1 MISSGCTA
9 VKEWLIGWNLVLLTH
24 KQEKHFFKDTYSC
37 NLHTHTS
44 TWIYLTNQNHET
56 NELTDYT
63 GTYNNIYRPVY
74 GTVCT
79 GIQLHISYPAPIR
92 INLVI
97 KLYIFKRT
105 KNEKKNQR
113 MVSNSHWAVTRK
125 NPVLPVNFSSLEI
138 PSNYS

>member
-1 MISSGCTA
+1 M
-9 VKEWLIGWNLVLLTH
+9 IGWNLVLLTH

-97 KLYIFKRT
+97 KLYIFRRT
-105 KNEKKNQR
+105 KNEKKIKGWYQIHIEQLHAR
-113 MVSNSHWAVTRK
+113 ILYCRSTSPALRFLQIIHK
-125 NPVLPVNFSSLEI
+125 SCIS
-138 PSNYS
+138 